1 MPAATKNHI
10 KDLVLRIVTTSAS
23 SASGATELRDPV
35 TRLLMTRLRGYILTR
50 LAANTEKEKVKSAST
65 ASERLASLGLP
76 EFVHR
81 IGAIVEEMA
90 RVGALDRESH
100 GIWYE
105 EIAKRVEEGEG
116 AAMAA

>member
-1 MPAATKNHI
+1 M
-10 KDLVLRIVTTSAS
+10 
-23 SASGATELRDPV
+23 
-35 TRLLMTRLRGYILTR
+35 
-50 LAANTEKEKVKSAST
+50 
-65 ASERLASLGLP
+65 GLP